1 MYVDKP
7 MKGHNLMQA
16 IARVNRVFKDKP
28 GGLVVDYI
36 GIATEL
42 KQALLEYT
50 NSKGKGKPTIRAE
63 DALDIFIEKMSIL
76 RGMMHGFDYAA
87 FRTEALAMLAGA
99 SNHVLGLED
108 GKKRFADQ
116 VLSASKAFA
125 LCCTLDDALDYRD
138 ELAFFQAIK
147 SALTKHSTQDTT
159 LTDEAKEHALRQ
171 IISGALVSD
180 EVIDI
185 FGAAGLAKPN
195 IGVLS
200 DEFLDE
206 VRHMKQRN
214 LAVEL
219 LERLLRDDIKA
230 KFSTNVVQSL
240 KFSELLQASLT
251 RYRNRAIETAQVI
264 EELIQMAKAF
274 NEAAQ
279 RGVDLGLAPDEMAF
293 YDALE
298 TNEASVRLLGDSELK
313 AIARE
318 LTDYLRN
325 NLKTDWS
332 VRESVRAAMRVR
344 VKLIL
349 RRHKYPPD
357 MEQRAVDLVLKQAEA
372 LSEAWVA

>member
-1 MYVDKP
+1 
-7 MKGHNLMQA
+7 
-16 IARVNRVFKDKP
+16 
-28 GGLVVDYI
+28 
-36 GIATEL
+36 
-42 KQALLEYT
+42 
-50 NSKGKGKPTIRAE
+50 
-63 DALDIFIEKMSIL
+63 LDIFIEKMSIL

-230 KFSTNVVQSL
+230 KFATNVVQSL